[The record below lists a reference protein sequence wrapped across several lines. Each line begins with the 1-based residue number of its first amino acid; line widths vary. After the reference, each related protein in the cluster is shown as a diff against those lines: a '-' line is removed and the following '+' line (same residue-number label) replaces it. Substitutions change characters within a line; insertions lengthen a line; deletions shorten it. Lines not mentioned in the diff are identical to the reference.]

1 MGKKSAK
8 KSQSTKK
15 TAIREQTPRKPAQF
29 GYDEMLSE
37 LEAIVASAAA
47 RQEQEETAWSIRPE
61 IPPIPASP
69 HPHIGQKPETNHTSY
84 NYHANYLA

>member
-8 KSQSTKK
+8 KPVNKE

-47 RQEQEETAWSIRPE
+47 RQEQEETA
-61 IPPIPASP
+61 
-69 HPHIGQKPETNHTSY
+69 
-84 NYHANYLA
+84 

>member
-29 GYDEMLSE
+29 GYDEMLGE

-47 RQEQEETAWSIRPE
+47 RQEQEETA
-61 IPPIPASP
+61 
-69 HPHIGQKPETNHTSY
+69 
-84 NYHANYLA
+84 